1 MRCNNKKSWFVQIWQ
16 TLTRQGAKSE
26 LALACF
32 LVSVD
37 KTRTL
42 LEHAKNS
49 KSKTPLDLLNEDSQ
63 VGVLTKLLKS
73 YEYQSNNAQLE

>member
-1 MRCNNKKSWFVQIWQ
+1 MTYAWFLQIWQ

-37 KTRTL
+37 KTRTI
-42 LEHAKNS
+42 LEHAKNT
-49 KSKTPLDLLNEDSQ
+49 KNKTPLDLLNEDSQ
-63 VGVLTKLLKS
+63 VAVLAKLLKS
-73 YEYQSNNAQLE
+73 YEYQSNNGQIE